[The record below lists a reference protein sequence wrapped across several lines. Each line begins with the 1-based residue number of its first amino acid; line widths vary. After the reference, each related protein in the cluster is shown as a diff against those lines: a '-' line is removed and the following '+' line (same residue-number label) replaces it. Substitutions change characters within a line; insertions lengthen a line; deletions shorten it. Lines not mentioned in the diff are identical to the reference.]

1 MRNKMKRIMWYRK
14 GNFLCANLFQKKQ
27 RSYTVKGDYF
37 AKLGILSKVDEEED
51 DEDENGEYTRKNTI
65 RHKAST
71 ALSKFGSN
79 PGSVGESNKD
89 SDTLSENVLSSD
101 DEQTPRKKNNGEIK
115 PEKKRIKSKD
125 EVNRFIKVLTGFF
138 RRFY

>member
-1 MRNKMKRIMWYRK
+1 MK
-14 GNFLCANLFQKKQ
+14 GNF
-27 RSYTVKGDYF
+27 F

-51 DEDENGEYTRKNTI
+51 DEDENGDYTRKNSI

-79 PGSVGESNKD
+79 PGSIGESNKD

-101 DEQTPRKKNNGEIK
+101 DEQTPRKRNNE
-115 PEKKRIKSKD
+115 PEKRRIKSKD
-125 EVNRFIKVLTGFF
+125 EINRFIKVGL
-138 RRFY
+138 